1 VKRALCQRSI
11 RHGIEDFAR
20 RMRVVETVLDPAFA
34 MEQIGAMGFPHA
46 TRGYDKTGAAILI
59 PDNEATERGRRAGRR
74 TR

>member
-1 VKRALCQRSI
+1 
-11 RHGIEDFAR
+11 
-20 RMRVVETVLDPAFA
+20 MRVVETVLDPAFA